1 MNNKITNPE
10 VEVPKSSNLNDKDY
24 LNILLT
30 SLKELSKNYTISM
43 TEASNEYLFAKY
55 NKTFEKI
62 INLQRETFELMFKK
76 GWYPLEKAENNKITG
91 KYTTLNKEY
100 QDLEE

>member
-76 GWYPLEKAENNKITG
+76 GWYPLEKAENNKITEE
-91 KYTTLNKEY
+91 YTTLNKEY

>member
-1 MNNKITNPE
+1 
-10 VEVPKSSNLNDKDY
+10 
-24 LNILLT
+24 
-30 SLKELSKNYTISM
+30 M

-76 GWYPLEKAENNKITG
+76 GWYPLEKAENNKITE

>member
-76 GWYPLEKAENNKITG
+76 GWYPLEKAENNKITE

-100 QDLEE
+100 QNLEE

>member
-76 GWYPLEKAENNKITG
+76 GWYPLEKAENNKITE
-91 KYTTLNKEY
+91 KHTTLNKEY
-100 QDLEE
+100 QCLEE

>member
-10 VEVPKSSNLNDKDY
+10 VEVSKSSNLNDKDY

-55 NKTFEKI
+55 NKAFEKI

-76 GWYPLEKAENNKITG
+76 GWYPLEKAENNKITE

>member
-76 GWYPLEKAENNKITG
+76 GWYELEEANDNKIEE
-91 KYTTLNKEY
+91 KLNTLEQEFK
-100 QDLEE
+100 DLES

>member
-10 VEVPKSSNLNDKDY
+10 VEVSKSSNLNDKDY

-76 GWYPLEKAENNKITG
+76 GWYPLEKAENNKITE

>member
-76 GWYPLEKAENNKITG
+76 GWYPLEKAENNKITE

-100 QDLEE
+100 QDIEE

>member
-76 GWYPLEKAENNKITG
+76 GWYPLEKAENNKITE

>member
-76 GWYPLEKAENNKITG
+76 GWYPLEKAENNKIIE

>member
-1 MNNKITNPE
+1 MNNKITNLE

-76 GWYPLEKAENNKITG
+76 GWYPLEKAENNKITE

>member
-76 GWYPLEKAENNKITG
+76 GWYPLEKAENNKITE
-91 KYTTLNKEY
+91 KHTTLNKEY
-100 QDLEE
+100 QDLEK

>member
-43 TEASNEYLFAKY
+43 TEASNEYPFAKY

-76 GWYPLEKAENNKITG
+76 GWYPLEKAENNKITE

>member
-55 NKTFEKI
+55 NKTFEK
-62 INLQRETFELMFKK
+62 
-76 GWYPLEKAENNKITG
+76 
-91 KYTTLNKEY
+91 
-100 QDLEE
+100 

>member
-76 GWYPLEKAENNKITG
+76 GWYPLEKAENNKITE
-91 KYTTLNKEY
+91 KHTTLNKEY

>member
-43 TEASNEYLFAKY
+43 TEASNEYLFTKY

-76 GWYPLEKAENNKITG
+76 GWYPLEKAENNKITE

>member
-76 GWYPLEKAENNKITG
+76 GWYPLEKAENTKITE
-91 KYTTLNKEY
+91 KHTTLNKEY

>member
-76 GWYPLEKAENNKITG
+76 GLYPLEKAENNKITE